1 MSSPRILSLRYDGKC
16 SVCESQLARRTQAW
30 WYPEVKKIVCLDCRP
45 VGSTA
50 DATATNPASEDPFRS
65 GALPLESEVEPTPQ
79 PEEPEAFLI
88 SDGQAGASAR
98 REGERR
104 RSKRQRDTL
113 ERHPH
118 LGKLILA
125 ASDEPQ
131 AVRAWTKGAR
141 GEEAL
146 GAKLTKLANERLVVL
161 HDRKI
166 PGSRANIDH
175 IAITPSGVFVIDSK
189 HYSGR
194 VQQRD
199 LGGWFRTDLRLY
211 VGRRDCTKL
220 VHSAEDQAEIIRNA
234 VASLGFGDIP
244 ARPVLCFISAEWGLF
259 ASPFKHG
266 SVLIT
271 WPKALYDLLKRDA
284 DVETATIQET
294 ARQLAEELPSA

>member
-1 MSSPRILSLRYDGKC
+1 MSTPRILNLRYDGAC
-16 SVCESQLARRTQAW
+16 SICESRLAHRTRAW
-30 WYPEVKKIVCLDCRP
+30 WYPEVKKIVCFNCRP
-45 VGSTA
+45 PEATS
-50 DATATNPASEDPFRS
+50 DATTPGPAAADPSPSEALPPASSEETTS
-65 GALPLESEVEPTPQ
+65 QLEEGEAPLT
-79 PEEPEAFLI
+79 
-88 SDGQAGASAR
+88 SDGRAGASAR

-104 RSKRQRDTL
+104 AYKRERETL
-113 ERHPH
+113 RRHPH

-125 ASDEPQ
+125 VSDEPQ
-131 AVRAWTKGAR
+131 SVRAWAKGAS

-146 GAKLTKLANERLVVL
+146 GAKLTKLATERLVIL
-161 HDRKI
+161 HDRRI

-175 IAITPSGVFVIDSK
+175 IAITPGGVFVIDSK

-220 VHSAEDQAEIIRNA
+220 VHGAEDQAEVMRDA
-234 VASLGFGDIP
+234 VASLGFTDIP
-244 ARPVLCFISAEWGLF
+244 IRPVLCFIGAEWGLF

-271 WPKALYDLLKRDA
+271 WPKSLYDVLTKDA
-284 DVETATIQET
+284 AVETATIQE
-294 ARQLAEELPSA
+294 AAWELAKKLPRA